1 LALWHDSRLPAALR
15 ARSTRP
21 RCGVGYYAA
30 NDIIVC
36 PCHGSEFEMTTGD
49 VMNAP
54 APHGLTKLKIV
65 EGSNGNLYLQ

>member
-1 LALWHDSRLPAALR
+1 MPAALR

-30 NDIIVC
+30 NDIIVSL
-36 PCHGSEFEMTTGD
+36 CHGSEFAVSSGV